1 MKQFIAILCI
11 AMCLAMSFTFNADA
25 QKRRKG
31 KARTTKI
38 TSKATS
44 APRTSAGL
52 TFRTFTKRAKEQGKV
67 YQSPLERGELV
78 NNLASMGFVLIN
90 SVSERRAD
98 YTGEEYY
105 DAVIETYSK
114 TVDGKTTTILLEE
127 EYTEITFP
135 DNEDA
140 NYFFSSAKATGLR
153 KKGNTLEDNPDIY
166 WAGTNVEIKGNV
178 VTLYYR
184 WEA

>member
-11 AMCLAMSFTFNADA
+11 AMCLATSFTFNADA

-38 TSKATS
+38 TSKAT

-52 TFRTFTKRAKEQGKV
+52 TFRTFTKRAKDQGKV

-78 NNLASMGFVLIN
+78 NNLTSMGFVLIN
-90 SVSERRAD
+90 SMTELRAD

-135 DNEDA
+135 DDEDA
-140 NYFFSSAKATGLR
+140 NNFFSSAKATGLR
-153 KKGNTLEDNPDIY
+153 KNGNTLEDNPAIY

-178 VTLYYR
+178 VTLHYR